1 MPRTIRHTPK
11 TILAPNKCVMSDDSL
26 SWSMERWEQQFAM
39 EEKQHQ
45 REEAKDRVKNVP
57 TSVTHHENTNSTFP
71 WLMLFLF
78 GLYILAN

>member
-11 TILAPNKCVMSDDSL
+11 TILAPNKCVMSEDSL

-39 EEKQHQ
+39 EKKQHQ
-45 REEAKDRVKNVP
+45 RKEALDRVKNVATCVKP
-57 TSVTHHENTNSTFP
+57 VAEPNVWP

-78 GLYILAN
+78 SLYTLAN